1 MAFSNM
7 RYREQIGSAAI
18 HYFKCWNI
26 LVIEAFPRKFLK
38 SEDCLSSPHDFKE
51 LYVDNCAAESEYK
64 EIT

>member
-1 MAFSNM
+1 M
-7 RYREQIGSAAI
+7 